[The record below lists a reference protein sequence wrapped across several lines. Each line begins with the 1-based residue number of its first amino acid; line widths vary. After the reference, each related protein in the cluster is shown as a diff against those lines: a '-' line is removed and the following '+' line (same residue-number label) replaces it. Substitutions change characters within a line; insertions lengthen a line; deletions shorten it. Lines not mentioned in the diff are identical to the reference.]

1 MTEPHRPAG
10 KLQALTYCTRKS
22 ALALAQSRAFV
33 ASLTAAAE
41 AAGAPI
47 STGEL
52 TITTSG
58 DKFLSQPL
66 QDLGGKGLF
75 IKELEEALLD
85 GRADFA
91 VHSIKDVP
99 AELAGDLA
107 IVCIPPREDPRDV
120 LVSKENAPLA
130 DLPHGARVGTS
141 SLRRALALREAR
153 PDLAIEPL
161 RGNVDSRL
169 KKVTEGPLDAIVLAY
184 AGLKRL
190 GLGAHASEVLST
202 DVMLPAVGQ
211 GALGIEARAGAE
223 ACREVLARVED
234 LATSFAVRAE
244 RAVMLAVSGNCRMPV
259 AAHAARVTRG
269 SGDVLHLRAFLA
281 EADGTKVRRAERE
294 LAWPSIIDARAL
306 DEAAALGHDLGRELR
321 DARA

>member
-1 MTEPHRPAG
+1 MNSAT
-10 KLQALTYCTRKS
+10 LTYCTRKS

-33 ASLTAAAE
+33 RSVSAAAA
-41 AAGAPI
+41 AAGAPLEI
-47 STGEL
+47 AEL

-85 GRADFA
+85 RRADFA

-99 AELAGDLA
+99 ASLHTGLE

-120 LVSKENAPLA
+120 LVSKDNRALHELKQN
-130 DLPHGARVGTS
+130 ARVGTS

-153 PDLAIEPL
+153 PDLEIEPL

-184 AGLKRL
+184 AGLLRL
-190 GLGAHASEVLST
+190 GLDAHASEVLSP

-211 GALGIEARAGAE
+211 GALGIEARADAAGCHA
-223 ACREVLARVED
+223 ALVRTVD
-234 LATSFAVRAE
+234 LATTLAVRAE
-244 RAVMLAVSGNCRMPV
+244 RAVMLAVDGNCRMPV
-259 AAHAARVTRG
+259 AAHAARLAKPD
-269 SGDVLHLRAFLA
+269 GDVLHLRAMLA
-281 EADGTKVRRAERE
+281 EADGTRVRRAERTM
-294 LAWPSIIDARAL
+294 AWPVNLDDAAL
-306 DEAAALGHDLGRELR
+306 ADAAALGRDLGRELR
-321 DARA
+321 HAHG